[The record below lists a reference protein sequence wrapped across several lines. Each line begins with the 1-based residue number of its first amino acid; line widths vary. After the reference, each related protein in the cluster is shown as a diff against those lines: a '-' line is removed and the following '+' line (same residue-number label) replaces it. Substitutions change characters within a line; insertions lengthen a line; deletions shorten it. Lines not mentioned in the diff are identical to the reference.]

1 MPSVYLHLVQLV
13 KLSVIELR
21 AMMVNGL
28 CSQNFVY
35 GTVVLLVK
43 TYISTNSSEATK
55 YVSPVTLDQ
64 WLHYH
69 LQYNTC
75 SCVHVLYELEVK

>member
-64 WLHYH
+64 
-69 LQYNTC
+69 
-75 SCVHVLYELEVK
+75 